1 MLKSAIMTLGQKIE
15 KLRKLRGFT
24 QTQLAQKMDMTPH
37 HLSRWENDR
46 IRPRDKTL
54 EKLAQALEVSPDE
67 LAVPQ
72 ANPSELAQND
82 SELAFLLHE
91 IPSLDEEQK
100 QVLKHVLRSMVTCNQ
115 MQRVVEQVR
124 RPA

>member
-1 MLKSAIMTLGQKIE
+1 MLRSAIMTLGKKIE
-15 KLRKLRGFT
+15 QLRKLRGFT

-54 EKLAQALEVSPDE
+54 EKLAQVLEVSPDE